1 MKLRISFII
10 PLSLVLL
17 SISISFIVYLQANYD
32 ASEKIRENGLKSLK
46 LDMSRLQN
54 MLYNLVTEDS
64 IDIESARLN
73 LSVTAMDSNIKV
85 LLLTNEKNQ
94 ILTAN
99 RYQWKDFPA
108 KKVSEYSNNIANKI
122 SQSNHPEVFFSET
135 NSALLIGYYPVVLHL
150 ENVFSSLQQKRG
162 VLYVEY
168 SVDTI
173 LRQARAAAFNQSIIM
188 TILFVI
194 ASMVIALLLHLLVS
208 RRLARLTKVARE
220 ITSGNLDV
228 KSGMEGNDEL
238 SQLGNAFDKMVTW
251 IRKDIDRRIEAEKRV
266 QEMNDSLEVIV
277 EKRTQELEHKKKE
290 LLDSQAIA
298 HHANKLAAMGEMAS
312 GIAHEINSPLQAIS
326 LITYKLK
333 KMDASA
339 EGSCL
344 KDAAE
349 KIDNLV
355 KTVSNIIDSLR
366 RISRSSSKEPYY
378 PVQLKEIVNTVS
390 GITRERYLI
399 KEIDLKI
406 SYHENCENEMIS
418 CQQTQIAQVLIN
430 LLNNAYDAALE
441 VEDRWITLEVFDAG
455 DVVKF
460 VVTDSGEG
468 ISKEEAE
475 KIFEPMY
482 TSKAIGEGTGL
493 GLSISVDIARQHNGS
508 LILDQDSKHTRFI
521 LTIPKQHKAE

>member
-10 PLSLVLL
+10 PLSLVFL
-17 SISISFIVYLQANYD
+17 SISISFIVYLESNYD
-32 ASEKIRENGLKSLK
+32 ASEKIRANGLKSLK

-73 LSVTAMDSNIKV
+73 LSVTAMDSKIKV
-85 LLLTNEKNQ
+85 LLLTNENNQ
-94 ILTAN
+94 IMTAN
-99 RYQWKDFPA
+99 RYRWKDLPA
-108 KKVSEYSNNIANKI
+108 INVSKYNNEIANKI
-122 SQSNHPEVFFSET
+122 SQLNHPEVFFSET
-135 NSALLIGYYPVVLHL
+135 DSALLIGYYPVVLHL
-150 ENVFSSLQQKRG
+150 ENVFSTLQQKRG

-194 ASMVIALLLHLLVS
+194 ASLIIVILLHLLVS
-208 RRLARLTKVARE
+208 RRLARLTIVARE

-228 KSGMEGNDEL
+228 ISGMKGNDEL
-238 SQLGNAFDKMVTW
+238 SELGLAFDDMVTRLKRD
-251 IRKDIDRRIEAEKRV
+251 IGRRKRAEDDLWDLNETLEHRV
-266 QEMNDSLEVIV
+266 EQ
-277 EKRTQELEHKKKE
+277 RTQELDVKKQE
-290 LLDSQAIA
+290 LLDTQAIA
-298 HHANKLAAMGEMAS
+298 HHANKLVAMGEMAS

-333 KMDASA
+333 RMDASA
-339 EGSCL
+339 EENSL

-349 KIDNLV
+349 KIDNIV
-355 KTVSNIIDSLR
+355 KTVSKIIESLR
-366 RISRSSSKEPYY
+366 RISRSSSNEAYDS
-378 PVQLKEIVNTVS
+378 VQLKEIVNNVT

-406 SYHENCENEMIS
+406 SYYENCENEVIS

-430 LLNNAYDAALE
+430 LLNNAYDAVLE
-441 VEDRWITLEVFDAG
+441 VKDRWITLEVFDAG

-468 ISKEEAE
+468 IPKEEVE

-482 TSKAIGEGTGL
+482 TSKPIGEGTGL
-493 GLSISVDIARQHNGS
+493 GLSISVDIVHQHNGS